1 MNGVGSYCSLIV
13 PQRSPVVCLTNKQTK
28 NKKSDEKI
36 MDSEE
41 LRAVNMH
48 IPAWQ
53 CCRCLISLCVKLL
66 FVFVAHYKLVFIHAY
81 I

>member
-13 PQRSPVVCLTNKQTK
+13 PQRSPVVCLTTTTTNKQ
-28 NKKSDEKI
+28 KSDEKI

-53 CCRCLISLCVKLL
+53 CCLISLCVKLL
-66 FVFVAHYKLVFIHAY
+66 FVFVAHYKLVFVHAY
-81 I
+81 V